1 MDRQPVVEGKT
12 RVTVAEVGGGC
23 VLLQLSSECRERA
36 DEVLQESE
44 NLISREQ
51 VFHHHKADQ
60 VQAEV
65 PADRSWIYGGTQ
77 PARVGRPAGLGWLIH
92 AAAPG

>member
-36 DEVLQESE
+36 PFGFGMTTLASPCAWTGK
-44 NLISREQ
+44 R
-51 VFHHHKADQ
+51 
-60 VQAEV
+60 
-65 PADRSWIYGGTQ
+65 T
-77 PARVGRPAGLGWLIH
+77 
-92 AAAPG
+92 